1 MLTIVAVF
9 FILNLFVISPVLYIF
24 LKKLF
29 SGETLPY
36 KKSLT
41 LCVQLLSIGLFIE
54 SIILAVH
61 WYAPDFAVL
70 VSLLLN
76 LALFVLSVAIVKSK
90 LDTTIGK
97 AIAIQILAGVFA
109 VVITFTFRNYVCQAY
124 KIPSGSNA
132 PTLLIGD
139 QILVNKYIYKFGQPE
154 INDFVVFKFP
164 KNEKVDYLKR
174 IVATPGDIVEI
185 RDKKLI
191 INHQEIDEKF
201 IINTDK
207 RILSKEVSPRDN
219 FGPITVP
226 KESYFVLGDNR
237 DNSFDSRFWGF
248 VEKDKIKGR
257 AEVIYFSYNPNE
269 RAIRKDRIRK
279 IIE

>member
-24 LKKLF
+24 LNKLF

-139 QILVNKYIYKFGQPE
+139 LILVNKYIYKFGQPE
-154 INDFVVFKFP
+154 IKLGIIPGWGGTQRLPRLIGEGRAMWMILTGEMISAQQAHEWGLVDFVVPQAELEKFTFDIAEKIAAMSP
-164 KNEKVDYLKR
+164 LTTQVAKEAVKAAANLNLREGLELESRLFALLFSTEDKNEGVTAFLEKR
-174 IVATPGDIVEI
+174 TP
-185 RDKKLI
+185 
-191 INHQEIDEKF
+191 
-201 IINTDK
+201 
-207 RILSKEVSPRDN
+207 N
-219 FGPITVP
+219 F
-226 KESYFVLGDNR
+226 
-237 DNSFDSRFWGF
+237 
-248 VEKDKIKGR
+248 KG
-257 AEVIYFSYNPNE
+257 
-269 RAIRKDRIRK
+269 K
-279 IIE
+279 